1 MLVAEHCC
9 AHAGMVSCPPRRCAH
24 YVMPDRPVHAVFVS
38 LCTTESLHLN
48 HVWRPVSRRVTCPHR
63 LLHFQQF
70 YSPEELASAKL
81 QGMAGYS
88 SAVPRTPPSR
98 GGSQRGMNISMVR
111 LRFKSTFI
119 VAVTAGCDCCK
130 FTLDIVI
137 L

>member
-1 MLVAEHCC
+1 V
-9 AHAGMVSCPPRRCAH
+9 PPTQVRTWRD
-24 YVMPDRPVHAVFVS
+24 YVMPDRPVHAAFVS

-48 HVWRPVSRRVTCPHR
+48 HVWRPVAWRVTCPHC

-111 LRFKSTFI
+111 LRFKKHI
-119 VAVTAGCDCCK
+119 HCGCNCWLC
-130 FTLDIVI
+130 
-137 L
+137 